1 MQAWDKLRAVIA
13 CFFVF
18 LFVAPPPTLFAQ
30 THVVS
35 PADLQHAALA
45 TTRAREKNIEILNNF
60 FSSPLAQKALRA
72 KHISTEQLKQASLQ
86 LSDAELAKL
95 AARADKAQ
103 KDFAAGAIS
112 DHLLVLIVIAIAA
125 ILIIVLAVK
134 L

>member
-1 MQAWDKLRAVIA
+1 MQVWDKFRTVIA

-35 PADLQHAALA
+35 SADLQHATVSSTQL
-45 TTRAREKNIEILNNF
+45 REKNIQTLNNF
-60 FSSPLAQKALRA
+60 FSTPLAQKALKDR
-72 KHISTEQLKQASLQ
+72 HISTEQVKTAALQ
-86 LSDAELAKL
+86 LNDAELAKL

-103 KDFAAGAIS
+103 HDFAAGAIS
-112 DHLLVLIVIAIAA
+112 DHILVLLVIAIAV
-125 ILIIVLAVK
+125 ILIIILATK

>member
-1 MQAWDKLRAVIA
+1 MQVWDKVRTLIA

-18 LFVAPPPTLFAQ
+18 LFVAPPPNVFAQ
-30 THVVS
+30 SHVVS
-35 PADLQHAALA
+35 PSELQHANVAA
-45 TTRAREKNIEILNNF
+45 SQAREKNIQILNNF
-60 FSSPLAQKALRA
+60 FSTPLAQKALRDH
-72 KHISTEQLKQASLQ
+72 HINAEQVKTATVR

-103 KDFAAGAIS
+103 HDFAAGAIA
-112 DHLLVLIVIAIAA
+112 DHLLILIVLAIAA

>member
-1 MQAWDKLRAVIA
+1 VQVWEKVRIVVA

-35 PADLQHAALA
+35 STDLQHASVAV
-45 TTRAREKNIEILNNF
+45 TQARQKNIEILNNF
-60 FSSPLAQKALRA
+60 FSTPLAQKALRDR
-72 KHISTEQLKQASLQ
+72 HISAEQVKTATMR

-103 KDFAAGAIS
+103 HDFAAGGIT
-112 DHLLVLIVIAIAA
+112 DHLLVLIVIAIAV

>member
-1 MQAWDKLRAVIA
+1 MRAVIA
-13 CFFVF
+13 CFFVYVF
-18 LFVAPPPTLFAQ
+18 IAPPPALFAQ

-35 PADLQHAALA
+35 SVELQRATVA
-45 TTRAREKNIEILNNF
+45 TTQARQKNIKTLDDF
-60 FSSPLAQKALRA
+60 FSSPVAQKALRE
-72 KHISTEQLKQASLQ
+72 KHISSEQVKQATLQ

-103 KDFAAGAIS
+103 KDFAAGAIT

-125 ILIIVLAVK
+125 ILIIILAVK

>member
-1 MQAWDKLRAVIA
+1 VQAWDKLRIVIA

-35 PADLQHAALA
+35 SADLKQA
-45 TTRAREKNIEILNNF
+45 TVASTQAREKNIQILDNF
-60 FSSPLAQKALRA
+60 FSTPLAQKALKDR
-72 KHISTEQLKQASLQ
+72 HISAEQVKTAALQ
-86 LSDAELAKL
+86 LDDAELAKF

-103 KDFAAGAIS
+103 HDFAAGAIS
-112 DHLLVLIVIAIAA
+112 DHILVLLVIAIAA
-125 ILIIVLAVK
+125 ILIIILAVK

>member
-1 MQAWDKLRAVIA
+1 MQVWDKLRAVIA
-13 CFFVF
+13 CFFVY
-18 LFVAPPPTLFAQ
+18 LFIAPPSAIFAQ

-35 PADLQHAALA
+35 SVDLQHATVAS
-45 TTRAREKNIEILNNF
+45 TQTRQANIETLTNF
-60 FSSPLAQKALRA
+60 FASPVAQKTLRE
-72 KHISTEQLKQASLQ
+72 KHISSEQLKQATLQ

-103 KDFAAGAIS
+103 KDFAAGAIT